1 VALFRGLIHLDQQ
14 AKEEGR
20 RKKLG
25 DGSQNSAAKLTNGER
40 LPDLSA
46 LTDKMVV
53 AFYARPK
60 LIRPDAG
67 KAVQPLV
74 MVF

>member
-25 DGSQNSAAKLTNGER
+25 
-40 LPDLSA
+40 DLSA